1 MGEADSR
8 NSEISAVDTVSK
20 TVLITGATGVLGT
33 SLLAHP
39 SARANRLRGMS
50 HRAVAATASASSV
63 QWVRADLATGD
74 GLDAA
79 LDGIEVIIHAAT
91 DSRDGWRVD
100 VEGTDRLTDAA
111 QRANVKHLVYVSI
124 VGIDRIPF
132 AYYQIKTYA
141 EQLVHG
147 NRVPYSIVR
156 GTQFHDFID
165 TLARKMA
172 RFPIAFAPAGFRS
185 QPIHV
190 GEFAGALWDRVAA
203 GPVGRA
209 RDVAGPEVLSMRR
222 MVRSWL
228 AAQHRRAIVIPI
240 PLPGRLAAAMR
251 DGEATAP
258 AHAVGQLTWD
268 AWLQQRYGGAPPSL
282 SQR

>member
-1 MGEADSR
+1 MGEVGSHAES
-8 NSEISAVDTVSK
+8 SAGETVSK
-20 TVLITGATGVLGT
+20 TVLITGASGVLGT

-39 SARANRLRGMS
+39 AARAHSLRGMS
-50 HRAVAATASASSV
+50 HRAVASTAPASTV

-74 GLDAA
+74 GLDSA
-79 LDGIEVIIHAAT
+79 LHGVDVIIHAAT
-91 DSRDGWRVD
+91 DPRDGWRVD

-172 RFPIAFAPAGFRS
+172 RFPIAFAPAGFLS

-190 GEFAGALWDRVAA
+190 DEFAGALWHRVEA

-228 AAQHRRAIVIPI
+228 VAQHRRAIVIPI
-240 PLPGRLAAAMR
+240 PLPGRFAAAMR
-251 DGEATAP
+251 SGEATAP
-258 AHAVGQLTWD
+258 ARAVGQLTWD
-268 AWLQQRYGGAPPSL
+268 AWLQQRYRGAPTSL
-282 SQR
+282 SQP